1 MQEEGG
7 VISGLLV
14 GLNIIDCNFDLKG
27 DSLDVWVSEE
37 KRSECLAVDNSK
49 EFMHRQQQWQQ
60 GCHSRRQVHV
70 ICDIKEL
77 LLFQIV

>member
-27 DSLDVWVSEE
+27 DSLDVWVSE
-37 KRSECLAVDNSK
+37 KGNCSSLIIVLTCTFQGRCLVPMGPRWA
-49 EFMHRQQQWQQ
+49 H
-60 GCHSRRQVHV
+60 
-70 ICDIKEL
+70 
-77 LLFQIV
+77 

>member
-14 GLNIIDCNFDLKG
+14 GLNIIDCSFDLKG

-37 KRSECLAVDNSK
+37 KHSECPAVDNNK
-49 EFMHRQQQWQQ
+49 EPT
-60 GCHSRRQVHV
+60 
-70 ICDIKEL
+70 
-77 LLFQIV
+77 

>member
-27 DSLDVWVSEE
+27 DSLDVWVSDQH
-37 KRSECLAVDNSK
+37 K
-49 EFMHRQQQWQQ
+49 
-60 GCHSRRQVHV
+60 
-70 ICDIKEL
+70 L
-77 LLFQIV
+77 LSC

>member
-27 DSLDVWVSEE
+27 DSLDVWVSENYDR
-37 KRSECLAVDNSK
+37 KLHVLVRSLPGNFLVPVA
-49 EFMHRQQQWQQ
+49 
-60 GCHSRRQVHV
+60 
-70 ICDIKEL
+70 
-77 LLFQIV
+77 

>member
-27 DSLDVWVSEE
+27 DSLDVWVSEKHKLE
-37 KRSECLAVDNSK
+37 VKSLSDNVLVPVVQTVDLIPWKSFSAVQVLA
-49 EFMHRQQQWQQ
+49 
-60 GCHSRRQVHV
+60 G
-70 ICDIKEL
+70 L
-77 LLFQIV
+77 